1 MKTFV
6 TVIGARP
13 QFIKAAPLSNELR
26 KRNREFLVHTGQHYD
41 DNMSDVFFRE
51 MGIPAPDRHLNV
63 GSDSHGA
70 QTAAMLAKIEQVLE
84 EVKPD
89 AVIIYGD
96 TNSTVAGAL
105 AAAKLHI
112 PVAHVEAGLRSFD
125 RRMPEEV
132 NRVVA
137 DHLSTWLFTPSE
149 VSVRQLA
156 TEGIT
161 KGVHDV
167 GDIMADSVRVF
178 APLAE
183 RQSGVLERLALQ
195 PRSYSVATIH
205 RAANTDDPARLAGIF
220 EGLCRIPGP
229 VVLPLHPR
237 TKAAVQRSK
246 LEHLLSNTEA
256 ATSDT
261 RQLVVV
267 PPLGYL
273 DMLQLQKN
281 ASVILTDSGG
291 MQKEAY
297 YLGVP
302 CVTLRDETEWV
313 ETVKA
318 GWNHLVGADPAR
330 IAAAWEKCS
339 ACEIR
344 ERPLLYGDGRAAER
358 IVEIL
363 AAEPACGLSMLHS

>member
-1 MKTFV
+1 VKTFV

-63 GSDSHGA
+63 GSGSHGA
-70 QTAAMLAKIEQVLE
+70 QTAAMLAKIELVLE
-84 EVKPD
+84 EIKPD

-178 APLAE
+178 SPLAD

-195 PRSYSVATIH
+195 PRKYSVATIH

-220 EGLCRIPGP
+220 EGLRRIPGP

-246 LEHLLSNTEA
+246 LEHLLSDTEA

-261 RQLVVV
+261 RRLVVV

-281 ASVILTDSGG
+281 AGVILTDSGG

-330 IAAAWEKCS
+330 IAAAWEQCR
-339 ACEIR
+339 ACESR
-344 ERPLLYGDGRAAER
+344 EWPLLYGDGRAAGR

-363 AAEPACGLSMLHS
+363 AAKPVCGSSIPHF

>member
-51 MGIPAPDRHLNV
+51 MGIPSPDRHLNV
-63 GSDSHGA
+63 GSGSHGA
-70 QTAAMLAKIEQVLE
+70 QTAAMLAKIELVLE
-84 EVKPD
+84 EIKPD

-178 APLAE
+178 SPLAD

-195 PRSYSVATIH
+195 PRKYSVATIH

-220 EGLCRIPGP
+220 EGLRRIPGP

-246 LEHLLSNTEA
+246 LEHLLSDTEA

-261 RQLVVV
+261 RRLVVV

-281 ASVILTDSGG
+281 AGVILTDSGG

-330 IAAAWEKCS
+330 IAAAWEQCR
-339 ACEIR
+339 ACESR
-344 ERPLLYGDGRAAER
+344 EWPLLYGDGRAAGR

-363 AAEPACGLSMLHS
+363 AAKPVCGSSIPHF